1 MRKTIVTI
9 AALGALAITACVSDT
24 PLTPRTAPTAPGTGT
39 VTASAVTAAPVAN
52 ADLASIP
59 QSNRY
64 LVVFKAGSSAADA
77 ISAELRANGGQLEGL
92 YQALGFAVVSGIS
105 PQAAA
110 RLASAMNVSSV
121 EPDVEFSIARPI
133 ETEAVDMSAVNRE
146 SAAAPQTAALFSR
159 QWNMRAIAA
168 NVAWAGG
175 ALGSSN
181 VSVAILDTGIDYLW
195 PDLAGRVDLTRS
207 ISLRPDEDARQQ
219 TWFGAL
225 NRHTITDLNG
235 HGTLVSSIVASNA
248 TFFAGVTSR
257 TTLFGVKVCTVFGAL
272 NRHTITDLNGHG
284 TLVSSIVASNATFF
298 AGVTSRTTLF
308 GVKVCTVFGS
318 CSTSAILNGIVY
330 AVDHGADVINMSL
343 GGAFPKNAAPG
354 FVSVIN
360 RVFNY
365 ANTHGTLIVV
375 AAGNE
380 SSDIDH
386 NGNVYNT
393 YCNTPNVV
401 CVSATGPTAATT
413 SAGPFTNPDAIAP
426 YTNFGRSAISVAA
439 PGGGVTT
446 ANAFVSGPCSSTA
459 LLVDTTGTIVRPL
472 CPLPGLVLLR
482 GAATSFSPAHV
493 AGGGAAV
500 IAARGRAN
508 PAQVRAIL
516 EQTADD
522 LGEPGTDPFYGRGRV
537 NAARA
542 VGAIP

>member
-1 MRKTIVTI
+1 MRRTIVTI
-9 AALGALAITACVSDT
+9 AAIGALGGTACVSDT
-24 PLTPRTAPTAPGTGT
+24 PVTPRTSPGAITAAAVAAPAAAATTVAAPT
-39 VTASAVTAAPVAN
+39 S
-52 ADLASIP
+52 D
-59 QSNRY
+59 RY
-64 LVVFKAGSSAADA
+64 LVVFKAGRSAADA
-77 ISAELRANGGQLEGL
+77 IRTELLAHGGQLEGL
-92 YQALGFAVVSGIS
+92 HEQLGFAVVSGIS
-105 PQAAA
+105 PQSAA
-110 RLASAMNVSSV
+110 RLAGATNVSSV
-121 EPDVEFSIARPI
+121 ERDVEFSIAQPA
-133 ETEAVDMSAVNRE
+133 ETEALDMSAVGLE
-146 SAAAPQTAALFSR
+146 SAAAPQAAALFAR

-168 NVAWAGG
+168 DAAWTGG
-175 ALGSSN
+175 ALGSPN

-219 TWFGAL
+219 TWFGGL
-225 NRHTITDLNG
+225 NRN
-235 HGTLVSSIVASNA
+235 
-248 TFFAGVTSR
+248 
-257 TTLFGVKVCTVFGAL
+257 
-272 NRHTITDLNGHG
+272 TITDLNGHG

-360 RVFNY
+360 NVFNY
-365 ANTHGTLIVV
+365 AYRNGTLIVV

-380 SSDIDH
+380 AADMDH
-386 NGNVYNT
+386 NGNLYNT

-401 CVSATGPTAATT
+401 CVSATGPTAAPT
-413 SAGPFTNPDAIAP
+413 SGGPFTNPDAIAP

-439 PGGGVTT
+439 PGGGITT

-459 LLVDTTGTIVRPL
+459 LAVDTAGTILGPL
-472 CPLPGLVLLR
+472 CPLPGLFLLR
-482 GAATSFSPAHV
+482 GAGTSFSSPHV
-493 AGGGAAV
+493 AGAAASV
-500 IAARGRAN
+500 IAARGRGN
-508 PAQVRAIL
+508 PSQVRAIL
-516 EQTADD
+516 EQSADD
-522 LGEPGTDPFYGRGRV
+522 LGEPGADPFYGKGRL